1 MSNFINIISNDKG
14 MKILIVVIT
23 FDVIFG
29 VLRAIKERKLNSTIG
44 IDGIIRKVGMML
56 SIICSLILDN
66 ILNIDLIMFIPTEI
80 KEYIHITSI
89 GISDLFTIL
98 YVVFEILSILKNM
111 IRCKLPIPKKLQLF
125 LEKILKEFTSEIKET
140 SK

>member
-29 VLRAIKERKLNSTIG
+29 ILRAIKERKLNSTIG

-66 ILNIDLIMFIPTEI
+66 ILNIDLIMFIPSEI

-98 YVVFEILSILKNM
+98 YVIFEILSILKNM

-125 LEKILKEFTSEIKET
+125 LEKLLKEFTSEIKET
-140 SK
+140 SN

>member
-1 MSNFINIISNDKG
+1 MSKYIDIISNDKG

-44 IDGIIRKVGMML
+44 IDGIIRKVGML
-56 SIICSLILDN
+56 ISIICALILDN
-66 ILNIDLIMFIPTEI
+66 ILSIDLISFIPEEV
-80 KEYIHITSI
+80 KNYIHLGRV

-98 YVVFEILSILKNM
+98 YVIFEILSILKNM
-111 IRCKLPIPKKLQLF
+111 IKCKLPIPKKLQVF
-125 LEKILKEFTSEIKET
+125 LEKILKDFTSEIKE
-140 SK
+140 K

>member
-98 YVVFEILSILKNM
+98 YVIFEILSILKNM

>member
-66 ILNIDLIMFIPTEI
+66 ILNIDLIMFIPSEI
-80 KEYIHITSI
+80 KDYIHITSI

-98 YVVFEILSILKNM
+98 YVIFEILSILKNM

-125 LEKILKEFTSEIKET
+125 LEKLLKEFTSEIKE
-140 SK
+140 

>member
-66 ILNIDLIMFIPTEI
+66 ILNIDLIMFIPSEI

-89 GISDLFTIL
+89 GIADLFTIL
-98 YVVFEILSILKNM
+98 YVIFEILSILKNM